1 MPVSGF
7 RLEDGMTNAADCGVI
22 DLVVLAV
29 SCLQVE
35 LSRDFRTGEASQL
48 TPYSL
53 LRVLDFSALAY
64 RLPNTFLTLRCNLL
78 YLSPSTMQS
87 GVIVVAVP
95 IDLAGPAKF
104 VSAKTILS

>member
-7 RLEDGMTNAADCGVI
+7 RLEDGMTNAADCGFI

-35 LSRDFRTGEASQL
+35 RLRDFRTGEASQL
-48 TPYSL
+48 I
-53 LRVLDFSALAY
+53 RVLDFSALAY